1 MFHKLIG
8 YIAIMSLIAVCIT
21 GCNVKNGKIEFKE
34 QVIKDNVYLE
44 NNNFGGLKKSDAAEK
59 IMKSAQESDIQVR
72 EAKLNGRTWEI
83 EEKEKNGKKLNLDKT
98 LNLLL
103 NAKEG
108 DRVNFVFEGVEPQI
122 TEEKLKKNIRLIGS
136 FTTRLMDKQD
146 SRINNIEIAAEDID
160 YQIIEPGEEFSFN
173 NSLGKR
179 TKSKG
184 YEVAPIIKKTEEG
197 YKKGYGVGGGICQLS
212 STLFN
217 AVEEGGLE
225 VTERHVHSKEVGYI
239 AKGRDATVSYGSV
252 DFKFRNNSRYPV
264 MIRTF
269 IGSSNVTVKILENR
283 N

>member
-1 MFHKLIG
+1 MNHKYIRYISVIALIV
-8 YIAIMSLIAVCIT
+8 VCIT
-21 GCNVKNGKIEFKE
+21 GCTQKSRDIAFREP
-34 QVIKDNVYLE
+34 VIKNNVYLE
-44 NNNFGGLKKSDAAEK
+44 NSNFGGLKKSDAAEK
-59 IMKSAQESDIQVR
+59 IMKIAGESDIQVR
-72 EAKLNGRTWEI
+72 EAKLNKRTWEI
-83 EEKEKNGKKLNLDKT
+83 EEKEKHGRKLNVEKT
-98 LNLLL
+98 LDLLL

-108 DRVNFVFEGVEPQI
+108 DRFTLVFDDVEPQI
-122 TEEKLKKNIRLIGS
+122 TQEKLKNNIRLIGS
-136 FTTRLMDKQD
+136 YTTRLLDKQD

-160 YQIIEPGEEFSFN
+160 YEIIEPGEEFSFN

-184 YEVAPIIKKTEEG
+184 YEIAPIIKKTEEG

-239 AKGRDATVSYGSV
+239 EKGRDATVSYGSV
-252 DFKFRNNSRYPV
+252 DFKFRNNRKYPV

-269 IGSSNVTVKILENR
+269 IGKNDVTVKIFENR